1 MRSSAVCG
9 VVDFVEISLPRC
21 LGSAQRL
28 LGRVRLLLRLGSSER
43 PVGTPEALSSAGFQ
57 WFPLHGCLEFCIL
70 AAYVL
75 SLRCTC
81 IVVSVCGMVTF
92 CVLQCLAM
100 QPVSVCFYHGFSFL
114 VLKLPISFLPEPCRV
129 HEISVRSSSQEDENM
144 DIFSI
149 SYCKQ
154 VFVS

>member
-1 MRSSAVCG
+1 MCG
-9 VVDFVEISLPRC
+9 VVDFVGISLPRC
-21 LGSAQRL
+21 LGSAPRL

-43 PVGTPEALSSAGFQ
+43 PVGTPEALSSAGLQ

-92 CVLQCLAM
+92 CVLQCLAL
-100 QPVSVCFYHGFSFL
+100 QPVSVCLYHGFSFL
-114 VLKLPISFLPEPCRV
+114 VLKLPIPFLPEPRRV
-129 HEISVRSSSQEDENM
+129 HEISLRSFFQEDANM
-144 DIFSI
+144 DIFRI
-149 SYCKQ
+149 SYGKH